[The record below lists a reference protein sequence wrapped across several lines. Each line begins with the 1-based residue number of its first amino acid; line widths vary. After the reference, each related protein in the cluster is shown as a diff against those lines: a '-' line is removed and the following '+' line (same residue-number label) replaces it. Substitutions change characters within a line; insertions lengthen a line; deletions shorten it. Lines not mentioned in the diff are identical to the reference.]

1 MKANSSKLLKY
12 KLLFAAL
19 IITCTV
25 AEAKVKLPAVFG
37 DNMVLQQQT
46 SAAFWGT
53 ANAGK
58 PVTIVTSWNKKI
70 YTGKAAVDG
79 KWKIMVSTP
88 SYGGPYTIDIS
99 DGETTTLNNVL
110 IGEVWLCS
118 GQSNMEMPLAG
129 WGQIKDF
136 QKEIANADYPN
147 IRLLQ
152 AIHVASNAPLN
163 DAEVSSGGWQSCS
176 PQSVAEFS
184 SVAYFFAREI
194 YKKKGIPI
202 GLIHTSWGGTIAE
215 AWTSGTTLK
224 EMPDFAKAA
233 ALIENTDQTKSTA
246 NFKQQMDLWQK
257 TVLLKD
263 SGYQQG
269 NPLWVASS
277 FDASSWK
284 SMMLPALFDQ
294 VVLPGFDGVVWF
306 RKKVVIPASWA
317 GKELK
322 VNLGTID
329 DDDITYFDGEKI
341 GSSQGYQ
348 SSRSYVIPAN
358 KVKAGEFVL
367 SVRVFDLTG
376 GGGIYGNKGILSV
389 KSANGESIS
398 LDGEWQYKVGLNLK
412 NFPPVPVAAEG
423 PNRPAVLFNAM
434 INPFIPYAIKGVIWY
449 QGESNA
455 DRAHQYRELFPAM
468 INDWRKKWK
477 IGDFPFYFVQLANY
491 MKADE
496 QPKASAWAELRDAQ
510 LSTLSL
516 PNTGMSVTIDIGD
529 GENIHPK
536 NKQEVGRRLA
546 LIALAKTYGD
556 QIVYSGPSLISHQIK
571 GSTMSLDFKFT
582 DGGLVAK
589 DGASLTGFS
598 IAGEDQ
604 QFHWAKA
611 VVQGNHIIVSSTE
624 VTAPVAVRY
633 AWGNNPVCN
642 LYNGAGLPA
651 SPFRTDDWQD
661 STFGKR

>member
-1 MKANSSKLLKY
+1 MKANPSKLLKY

-19 IITCTV
+19 MIACTV
-25 AEAKVKLPAVFG
+25 AEAKVKLPSVFG

-46 SAAFWGT
+46 NAAFWGI
-53 ANAGK
+53 ADAGK
-58 PVTIVTSWNKKI
+58 PVTISTSWNKKI
-70 YTGKAAVDG
+70 YTGKTAADG
-79 KWKIMVSTP
+79 KWKIIVSTP
-88 SYGGPYTIDIS
+88 SYGGPYTINIS

-152 AIHVASNAPLN
+152 AVHVASNAPLH
-163 DAEVSSGGWQSCS
+163 DAQVTNGGWQPCN

-202 GLIHTSWGGTIAE
+202 GLIHTSWGGTVAE
-215 AWTSGTTLK
+215 AWTSGSTLK
-224 EMPDFAKAA
+224 GMPDFAKAA
-233 ALIENTDQTKSTA
+233 ALIENTDQTKSA
-246 NFKQQMDLWQK
+246 ENFKQQMDSWQK

-263 SGYQQG
+263 SGYQKG
-269 NPLWVASS
+269 SPLWVASS

-284 SMMLPALFDQ
+284 SMVLPALFDQ
-294 VVLPGFDGVVWF
+294 AVLPGFDGVVWF
-306 RKKVVIPASWA
+306 RKKVSIPASWA
-317 GKELK
+317 GKDLT

-329 DDDITYFDGEKI
+329 DEDITYFDGVKI
-341 GSSQGYQ
+341 GNSQGYQ
-348 SSRSYVIPAN
+348 LSRSYVIPAN

-376 GGGIYGNKGILSV
+376 GGGIYGSKNILSV
-389 KSANGESIS
+389 KSATGESIS
-398 LDGEWQYKVGLNLK
+398 LDGEWQYKVGLNLR
-412 NFPPVPVAAEG
+412 NIAPVPVAAEG
-423 PNRPAVLFNAM
+423 PNRAAVLFNAM

-449 QGESNA
+449 QGESNG

-468 INDWRKKWK
+468 ITDWRKKWN

-491 MKADE
+491 MKVDE
-496 QPKASAWAELRDAQ
+496 EPKASAWAELRDAQ

-556 QIVYSGPSLISHQIK
+556 QIVYSGPSLISHQVK
-571 GSTMSLDFKFT
+571 GSTMNLDFKFT
-582 DGGLVAK
+582 DGGLAAK
-589 DGASLTGFS
+589 DGTALTGFS

-604 QFHWAKA
+604 KFHWAKA
-611 VVQGNHIIVSSTE
+611 IIQGNHIIVSSAE

-661 STFGKR
+661 STFGKH